1 MTNDY
6 KKGLV
11 TGIALNK
18 GIIVNREEGG
28 TQH

>member
-11 TGIALNK
+11 TGMALNK
-18 GIIVNREEGG
+18 GIIVNRGGG